1 MRKAKL
7 NRKTKET
14 DIALELDL
22 DGTGVC
28 SVNTGVGFLDHML
41 ELFACHGAFD
51 VTLRCVGDTKVD
63 DHHSVEDIAIV
74 LGKAIAQALGDKKG
88 IERYAVSFVP
98 MDESLARVVIDVSGR
113 PYLAYNAPMAGSI
126 GTYDAQLNEEFFRAL
141 TFNAGLTVHI
151 DILAGSNKH
160 HMTEAIFKAFARALR
175 AAIRVT
181 GTAIPSSKGVLE

>member
-1 MRKAKL
+1 MRKVKL
-7 NRKTKET
+7 SRKTKET
-14 DIALELDL
+14 DIALELNL
-22 DGTGVC
+22 DGTGVY
-28 SVNTGVGFLDHML
+28 SVDTGVGFLDHML

-51 VTLRCVGDTKVD
+51 ITVRCVGDTKVD

-113 PYLAYNAPMAGSI
+113 PYLAYNAPMIGSI

-151 DILAGSNKH
+151 DVLAGGNKH

-181 GTAIPSSKGVLE
+181 GAAIPSSKGVLE

>member
-22 DGTGVC
+22 DGTGAC

-63 DHHSVEDIAIV
+63 DHHSV
-74 LGKAIAQALGDKKG
+74 
-88 IERYAVSFVP
+88 
-98 MDESLARVVIDVSGR
+98 
-113 PYLAYNAPMAGSI
+113 
-126 GTYDAQLNEEFFRAL
+126 
-141 TFNAGLTVHI
+141 
-151 DILAGSNKH
+151 
-160 HMTEAIFKAFARALR
+160 
-175 AAIRVT
+175 
-181 GTAIPSSKGVLE
+181 